1 MSGGRRGFWTA
12 AIGAALAGTTP
23 ISAQV
28 TATTDL
34 GFGAVRY
41 QGFLGSAAVSVSPG
55 IRFDSPTL
63 SAAAQGSY
71 LVYESG
77 NTLIQGAGAAA
88 WLTPS
93 VRLVRGEL
101 SGFGGL
107 SRYASEAVVGYGLAR
122 ARLHAMT
129 RTRGLWLGAGFGQ
142 AYTSAVTARSTE
154 LGLGA
159 WATFPGMAVTLGAT
173 RSSAADSAYLDL
185 AAGFRWFRGPVE
197 ISALLGVRPH
207 SSGNDEGGFGE
218 ILARLALT
226 RSVAG
231 QVAFGEFLADP
242 LRGAVAGRY
251 VSAGLRITLLD
262 GGSSVRA
269 ADERLR
275 SEVRLPFAL
284 PPDAPEL
291 LLGNAPIG
299 ARTLT
304 IRRVSAERVEVA
316 GDFTDWEP
324 VALRRT
330 GRASWELPVMLAPG
344 VYRLNVRIDGGPW
357 QVPRGATPQQD
368 EFGGLV
374 GLVVVR

>member
-1 MSGGRRGFWTA
+1 VSRGRRGLRTA
-12 AIGAALAGTTP
+12 AIGAALACADP

-34 GFGAVRY
+34 AFGAIRY
-41 QGFLGSAAVSVSPG
+41 QGFLGSAAASITPG
-55 IRFDSPTL
+55 IRFDSPSL

-77 NTLIQGAGAAA
+77 NTLLQGTGAAA
-88 WLTPS
+88 WLSPPLHS
-93 VRLVRGEL
+93 ARGEL

-107 SRYASEAVVGYGLAR
+107 SRYASEAVVGYGLVR
-122 ARLHAMT
+122 GRVHAMT
-129 RTRGLWLGAGFGQ
+129 AARGLWAGVGAGQ
-142 AYTSAVTARSTE
+142 AYTSAVTARTSE

-159 WATFPGMAVTLGAT
+159 WATFPGMALTLGAT
-173 RSSAADSAYLDL
+173 RSAAADSTYLDV
-185 AAGFRWFRGPVE
+185 ATSFRWFRGPME
-197 ISALLGVRPH
+197 ITVLLGVRPQ

-218 ILARLALT
+218 VVARLALT
-226 RSVAG
+226 RSVAAH
-231 QVAFGEFLADP
+231 VAFGEFLADP

-251 VSAGLRITLLD
+251 VSAGLRVTFLP
-262 GGSSVRA
+262 GSSTVRA

-275 SEVRLPFAL
+275 SEVRLPFLL

-291 LLGNAPIG
+291 RLGNAPIG
-299 ARTLT
+299 VRTLT
-304 IRRVSAERVEVA
+304 IRGASAERVEVA

-324 VALRRT
+324 VPLRRVR
-330 GRASWELPVMLAPG
+330 GAVWEMPVSLAPG
-344 VYRLNVRIDGGPW
+344 VYRLNVRLDGGPW

-368 EFGGLV
+368 EFGGMV